1 MAKQTLKSILGVSD
15 KREQVELNLDD
26 QVFNAPSVQAGKYVV
41 AAPRYTTSNTASQLS
56 NALGKY
62 AGPIARGLGNI
73 EQQRQEEFKDL
84 AASTP
89 TEILQ
94 AIQKGDIDPVK
105 KQFDEF
111 SNKLDQ
117 AERKKLIKFSEN
129 PNNYIRATR
138 VLGDRLA
145 QQYQADLRENIDTYA
160 SKRDENGDYVPA
172 RDQMNEIADQLIQD
186 NNLSGYALRAFNES
200 RLKFEAQEELLIN
213 TRQDE
218 YFQGEVDHNTK
229 TNLIA
234 AIGNE
239 NLDDFA
245 QQFQLGTNNKTVQ
258 EQTEMLED
266 IVSKA
271 AELDI
276 ATASAFVKKLEDDE
290 GFLTIGSGSEL
301 GDSLLNDLNDILVEQ
316 DTKNFQKESNDLLK
330 AKSNVRKVILDL
342 NEKAE
347 KGTLPESI
355 ELPNLTNDETT
366 TVDLTGVENNYDVA
380 VAIRDQYV
388 NANPDSTIRTE
399 LMVQLDADVNAIAEA
414 EGEFYKTAG
423 LDKIVAELTT
433 AYAESIE
440 GVNLYG
446 LEDTEITNKVSS
458 LTQELELEL
467 KSIYNNPALDNE
479 QKEDQAILAVAK
491 QSRAIAEQ
499 QRQDADTFIT
509 TRQTGKFYNSVGL
522 SATNNSISQTLV
534 RQLTAADEL
543 SGGLKP
549 LYSNSQALEMTKP
562 FVAELREGVDNILNA
577 PLTDAERSSGNM
589 VAVIQNRE
597 IAARDYL
604 DEAMAQF
611 VDEKMEN
618 PDDEDAVKARIQS
631 QQERETKEITPEIQE
646 RFGDPKKQTMYK
658 DPYSDSVTVGDVM
671 YHPEGEAGT
680 SQFPAGA
687 GDANYADRKKNRNR
701 LIRQS
706 QKEDLGKL
714 RDEATKPPASEFGF
728 REKALQSHRR
738 QKYFSVLATQRSLD
752 NDQPIV
758 TIEEIRDGKLEGKVP
773 INVENLDFTRNPLIS
788 YDMIQESQDY
798 EDEIT
803 AYMVVLNLDPNN
815 SVLRQRFLKAQA
827 IAHSQVLKRVF
838 KY

>member
-1 MAKQTLKSILGVSD
+1 MAKQTTKSLLGLSS

-26 QVFNAPSVQAGKYVV
+26 QVFNAPSVQAGKYTV
-41 AAPRYTTSNTASQLS
+41 AAPRYTQSNTASQLS

-105 KQFDEF
+105 EQFDEF
-111 SNKLDQ
+111 SGKLDQ

-129 PNNYIRATR
+129 PNNYIRASR
-138 VLGDRLA
+138 VVGDRLA
-145 QQYQADLRENIDTYA
+145 QQYQADLRENIEDYA
-160 SKRDENGDYVPA
+160 SKRDENGDYIPA
-172 RDQMNEIADQLIQD
+172 RDQMNTIADQLIQD

-200 RLKFEAQEELLIN
+200 RLKFEAQEELVIN

-245 QQFQLGTNNKTVQ
+245 QQFQLGTNNKTVP
-258 EQTEMLED
+258 EQIEMIKG
-266 IVSKA
+266 IVAKA

-276 ATASAFVKKLEDDE
+276 ATASAFVKKLEDEE

-301 GDSLLNDLNDILVEQ
+301 GDSLMDDLSDLLERQDSIDREREKKDILNTQ
-316 DTKNFQKESNDLLK
+316 DDLTNIILSSSVSLKEGQSLGE
-330 AKSNVRKVILDL
+330 V
-342 NEKAE
+342 
-347 KGTLPESI
+347 
-355 ELPNLTNDETT
+355 ELPLIDSDETI
-366 TVDLTGVENNYDVA
+366 TVDLSKVKTNEELYTT
-380 VAIRDQYV
+380 IKEQYV
-388 NANPDSTIRTE
+388 NNNPDATTRAKLITGLSQDITALQT
-399 LMVQLDADVNAIAEA
+399 AESD
-414 EGEFYKTAG
+414 FYQKAG
-423 LDKIVAELTT
+423 LDKIEAELTT
-433 AYAESIE
+433 VYAENIE

-446 LEDTEITNKVSS
+446 LEDTEITSKVSS
-458 LTQELELEL
+458 LTQELEVEL
-467 KSIYNNPALDNE
+467 KRIYNDPALSNV
-479 QKEDQAILAVAK
+479 QKQDQATLAVAK

-522 SATNNSISQTLV
+522 SATNNSVSQALV
-534 RQLTAADEL
+534 RQLTANDEL
-543 SGGLKP
+543 TGMSV
-549 LYSNSQALEMTKP
+549 YSNSQALEMTKP

-597 IAARDYL
+597 IASRNYL
-604 DEAMAQF
+604 DESMAQF
-611 VDEKMEN
+611 IDEKFEN
-618 PDDEDAVKARIQS
+618 PSEDILNARIQS
-631 QQERETKEITPEIQE
+631 QQELEEAEITPEIQE
-646 RFGDPKKQTMYK
+646 KFGDPKKQTMYK

-687 GDANYADRKKNRNR
+687 GDAGYADRKNNRNQ
-701 LIRQS
+701 LIRKS

-728 REKALQSHRR
+728 RDKALQSHRR
-738 QKYFSVLATQRSLD
+738 RKYFSALATQRSLD

-798 EDEIT
+798 EEEIT

>member
-1 MAKQTLKSILGVSD
+1 MAKQTLKSLLGLSD

-26 QVFNAPSVQAGKYVV
+26 QVFNAPSVQAGRYTV
-41 AAPRYTTSNTASQLS
+41 AAPRYTQSNTASQLS

-105 KQFDEF
+105 EQFDEF
-111 SNKLDQ
+111 SGKLDQ

-129 PNNYIRATR
+129 PNNYIRASR
-138 VLGDRLA
+138 VVGDRLA
-145 QQYQADLRENIDTYA
+145 QQYQADLRENIEDYA
-160 SKRDENGDYVPA
+160 SKRDENGDYIPV
-172 RDQMNEIADQLIQD
+172 RDQMNTIADQLIQD

-200 RLKFEAQEELLIN
+200 RLKFEAQEELVIN

-239 NLDDFA
+239 NLDDFT
-245 QQFQLGTNNKTVQ
+245 QQFQLGTNNKTVP
-258 EQTEMLED
+258 EQTEMLKD

-276 ATASAFVKKLEDDE
+276 ATASAFVEKLEKDE

-301 GDSLLNDLNDILVEQ
+301 GDSLLNDLNDVLEAQEETNRQREEADINNTKKDLAQIILSSS
-316 DTKNFQKESNDLLK
+316 ESLRQGQSLGE
-330 AKSNVRKVILDL
+330 V
-342 NEKAE
+342 
-347 KGTLPESI
+347 
-355 ELPNLTNDETT
+355 ELPLLDSDETV
-366 TVDLTGVENNYDVA
+366 TVDLSKVKTNEDLYIT
-380 VAIRDQYV
+380 IRDQYV
-388 NANPDSTIRTE
+388 NNNPDATTRAKIISGLSQDITA
-399 LMVQLDADVNAIAEA
+399 LQDA
-414 EGEFYKTAG
+414 EGDFYSKAG
-423 LDKIVAELTT
+423 LDKIEAELTT
-433 AYAESIE
+433 AYGESIE

-446 LEDTEITNKVSS
+446 LEDTEITSKVSS
-458 LTQELELEL
+458 LTQELEVEL
-467 KSIYNNPALDNE
+467 KRIYNDPTLDGE
-479 QKEDQAILAVAK
+479 QKKDQATLAVYK

-499 QRQDADTFIT
+499 QRQDSDTFIT

-522 SATNNSISQTLV
+522 SATNNSVSQALV
-534 RQLTAADEL
+534 RQLTANDEL
-543 SGGLKP
+543 TGMSV
-549 LYSNSQALEMTKP
+549 YSNSQALDMTKP

-577 PLTDAERSSGNM
+577 PLTEAERSSGNM
-589 VAVIQNRE
+589 AAVIQNRE
-597 IAARDYL
+597 IAARNYL
-604 DEAMAQF
+604 DESMAQF
-611 VDEKMEN
+611 IDEKFEN
-618 PDDEDAVKARIQS
+618 PSEDILNARIQS
-631 QQERETKEITPEIQE
+631 QQEREEAEITPEIQE
-646 RFGDPKKQTMYK
+646 KFGDPKKQTMYK

-687 GDANYADRKKNRNR
+687 GDAGYADRKNNRNQ
-701 LIRQS
+701 LIRKS

-714 RDEATKPPASEFGF
+714 RDEATKEPASEFGF
-728 REKALQSHRR
+728 RDKALQSHRR
-738 QKYFSVLATQRSLD
+738 RKYFSVLATQRSLD
-752 NDQPIV
+752 NDKPIV

-773 INVENLDFTRNPLIS
+773 INVENLDFTRNPIIS

-798 EDEIT
+798 EEEIT

>member
-1 MAKQTLKSILGVSD
+1 MAKQTLKSLLGLSD

-26 QVFNAPSVQAGKYVV
+26 QVFQAPSVSAGRYTV

-160 SKRDENGDYVPA
+160 SKRDENGDYVPV

-245 QQFQLGTNNKTVQ
+245 QQFQLGTNNKTVP
-258 EQTEMLED
+258 EQTTMLKD

-301 GDSLLNDLNDILVEQ
+301 GDSLLNDLNDVLEAQEETNRQLEQQNINNTKQDLANIILSSS
-316 DTKNFQKESNDLLK
+316 ESLRQGQSLGE
-330 AKSNVRKVILDL
+330 V
-342 NEKAE
+342 
-347 KGTLPESI
+347 
-355 ELPNLTNDETT
+355 ELPLIDSDETI
-366 TVDLTGVENNYDVA
+366 TVDLSKVKTTEDLYTT
-380 VAIRDQYV
+380 IKEQYV
-388 NANPDSTIRTE
+388 NNNPDATTRATILSGLSQDITA
-399 LMVQLDADVNAIAEA
+399 LQDAESD
-414 EGEFYKTAG
+414 FYQKAG
-423 LDKIVAELTT
+423 LDKIEAELTT

-446 LEDTEITNKVSS
+446 LEDTEITSKVSS
-458 LTQELELEL
+458 LTQELEVEL
-467 KSIYNNPALDNE
+467 KRIYNDPTLSNTE
-479 QKEDQAILAVAK
+479 KQDQATLAVAK

-499 QRQDADTFIT
+499 QRQDADTFIS

-534 RQLTAADEL
+534 RQLTANDEL
-543 SGGLKP
+543 TGMSI
-549 LYSNSQALEMTKP
+549 YSNSQALEMTKP
-562 FVAELREGVDNILNA
+562 FVTELREGVDNILNA

-597 IAARDYL
+597 IAARNYL
-604 DEAMAQF
+604 DESMAQF
-611 VDEKMEN
+611 IDEKFEN
-618 PDDEDAVKARIQS
+618 PSDKIVQERIKT
-631 QQERETKEITPEIQE
+631 QQEREAEEITPEIQE
-646 RFGDPKKQTMYK
+646 RFGDPKKQTIYK
-658 DPYSDSVTVGDVM
+658 DPYSDAVKIGGIM
-671 YHPEGEAGT
+671 YHPEGEASRDYRFSAGT
-680 SQFPAGA
+680 
-687 GDANYADRKKNRNR
+687 GDSKLADRRNNRR
-701 LIRQS
+701 YLLKDLR
-706 QKEDLGKL
+706 KADLGKL
-714 RDEATKPPASEFGF
+714 RDEATKPPAAEFGF

-738 QKYFSVLATQRSLD
+738 QKYFRILATQRSLD

-798 EDEIT
+798 EEEIT

-827 IAHSQVLKRVF
+827 IAHSQVLKRIF